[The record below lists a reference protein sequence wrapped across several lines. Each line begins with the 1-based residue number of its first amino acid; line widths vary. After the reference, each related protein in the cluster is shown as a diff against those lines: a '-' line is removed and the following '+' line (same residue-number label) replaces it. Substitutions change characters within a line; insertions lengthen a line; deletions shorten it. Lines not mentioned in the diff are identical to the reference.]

1 MVFNSLQ
8 YLIFFPIVLLCFYI
22 VPQRLKNAW
31 LLIASYVFY
40 AMWNVKYCLILFVCT
55 LITYAAALGIS
66 LCRNRMT
73 CCGGNKCKRETKAD
87 SLQDAGVND
96 DVNMTAV
103 SGYVKRD
110 TTDRT
115 SLKRLNQAVS
125 CSRGGGSRTS
135 NARLIFIA
143 SLVITIGILAVFKYT
158 DFVIQNLN
166 IILHMSGS
174 AAELPKSGIVLPV
187 GISFFT
193 FQSAGYLID
202 IYRGEYKAERNFIN
216 YALFVSFFPQ
226 LLSGPIGRG
235 GSLLPQYKAAKTF
248 NTDNLLRGGEHFLWG
263 IFLKLVIADRAA
275 ILVNTVYNDYYSHTG
290 MAIILATVM
299 YGLQIYADF
308 DGYSHMAIGS
318 ARMLGIEL
326 PENFN
331 TPYLSSSIKE
341 FWRRWHIS
349 LSTWLRDYV
358 YFSVGGGRCSRLRKY
373 FNLMLTFLVSGI
385 WHGAKWSFITWG
397 LLHGAYQVIGDILMP
412 LRLKI
417 CKLLKVNTEAESF
430 KVCRMIFT
438 FCLADFA
445 WLFFRADGLRNALR
459 MIKRIIFELQPLSL
473 MDGNLYSLGLDEK
486 SFRLLIYSALILLIT
501 DICKYRGIDLKEVFL
516 KQNWLFKEL
525 SVVVFILFIVVFGV
539 WGGTYDA
546 ASFIYFNF

>member
-1 MVFNSLQ
+1 
-8 YLIFFPIVLLCFYI
+8 
-22 VPQRLKNAW
+22 
-31 LLIASYVFY
+31 
-40 AMWNVKYCLILFVCT
+40 
-55 LITYAAALGIS
+55 
-66 LCRNRMT
+66 
-73 CCGGNKCKRETKAD
+73 
-87 SLQDAGVND
+87 
-96 DVNMTAV
+96 
-103 SGYVKRD
+103 
-110 TTDRT
+110 
-115 SLKRLNQAVS
+115 
-125 CSRGGGSRTS
+125 
-135 NARLIFIA
+135 
-143 SLVITIGILAVFKYT
+143 
-158 DFVIQNLN
+158 
-166 IILHMSGS
+166 MSGS

-412 LRLKI
+412 LRLKM

-430 KVCRMIFT
+430 KVCRMVFT